1 MFHTGVSGD
10 GDDAITERGAAP
22 GEEANHRDKKTQRWL
37 DGLHDVAGAVS
48 ELSGK
53 TRVVS
58 VMDREAD
65 FFELFDEQRRLHRTE
80 VLVRAK
86 HDRCLGKGASKLFA
100 TMRNAEP
107 CGHVEIEI
115 DRVSERRK
123 SSRKKA
129 RPARSKRLAL
139 AEVHYRT
146 LVVPATIQGA
156 EPVPVSV
163 VHVRETAPPDG
174 EEAVEWFLL
183 TSLDVDS
190 FEAAVESIGYYLKR
204 WRVED
209 FFRVLKSGCRA
220 EHLAFHT
227 EDRLQRAITINAV
240 IAWRL
245 MLMTLLGR
253 EVPQCAADLMFTDIE
268 LRFLADYGANTHLPA
283 PQPPRRRGASRRHS
297 RRLSEP
303 QA

>member
-1 MFHTGVSGD
+1 MC
-10 GDDAITERGAAP
+10 AKP
-22 GEEANHRDKKTQRWL
+22 HRR
-37 DGLHDVAGAVS
+37 
-48 ELSGK
+48 
-53 TRVVS
+53 
-58 VMDREAD
+58 
-65 FFELFDEQRRLHRTE
+65 
-80 VLVRAK
+80 
-86 HDRCLGKGASKLFA
+86 
-100 TMRNAEP
+100 
-107 CGHVEIEI
+107 
-115 DRVSERRK
+115 
-123 SSRKKA
+123 
-129 RPARSKRLAL
+129 
-139 AEVHYRT
+139 
-146 LVVPATIQGA
+146 
-156 EPVPVSV
+156 
-163 VHVRETAPPDG
+163 DG

-190 FEAAVESIGYYLKR
+190 FDTAVESIGYYLKR

-227 EDRLQRAITINAV
+227 ADRLQRAITINAV

-268 LRFLADYGANTHLPA
+268 LRFLCRLCRQHPLADA
-283 PQPPRRRGASRRHS
+283 PTPRRRGASRRHS